1 MQADVDAVALQR
13 RQRLATGPPSRGS
26 DQATQGAHA
35 AQPRELQRRTVD
47 PRVQANVVDA
57 DGDAALRVARVKQAN
72 EGARVGWFIFV
83 GCVAAALH
91 FGVVVLLVTQAGLP
105 PLLANVGGW
114 LLAFGVSFAGHHHF
128 SFPQHGAPVL
138 AAAERFFAISATGFA
153 LNELA
158 YAALLQWSGLRYE
171 LGLALVLL
179 AVAVATYWA
188 SRHWAFLR
196 SPAR

>member
-1 MQADVDAVALQR
+1 MQAY
-13 RQRLATGPPSRGS
+13 
-26 DQATQGAHA
+26 
-35 AQPRELQRRTVD
+35 
-47 PRVQANVVDA
+47 VVNA
-57 DGDAALRVARVKQAN
+57 DSDAALRVARMKRAS
-72 EGARVGWFIFV
+72 EGARVGWFIVV
-83 GCVAAALH
+83 GCAAAALH
-91 FGVVVLLVTQAGLP
+91 FAVVVLLVSRAGLP

-114 LLAFGVSFAGHHHF
+114 LLAFGVSFAGHHHI
-128 SFPQHGAPVL
+128 SFRRHGAPVL
-138 AAAERFFAISATGFA
+138 AAAGRFFAISAAGFA

-171 LGLALVLL
+171 LGLVLVLL